1 MSQTEVKFKV
11 RNLNCLL
18 NHREPIPRNFY
29 SFIRGRDIFDR
40 TESYKNLLDDI
51 RLYIGTF
58 RTYAPLLT
66 LIRILQPDGVVEF
79 IEIDARPRNIAARRS
94 SVDKPGDDRT
104 SKAQTGWTDC
114 IADRLERPSHT
125 DELASDVPGWMRR
138 VEERQKA
145 TMRPRD
151 GIPAVNLKSWLEG
164 AGFWDVQ
171 EHIRRLPIGG
181 TTTTGQ
187 RLRDFILYQTEL
199 EDSIPQ
205 LEQNLPPV
213 ELDAVKSGHYYLTV
227 HVVTAR
233 KPPFP
238 RAGDQLRN
246 GSREESSDEK
256 CDCISRGEALKKA
269 AAWKRLI
276 DTNCD
281 WDILETID
289 QVEYQQLE
297 HVSGSS
303 ALAETGRNG
312 EGNGDEDS
320 WDEAEKQG

>member
-1 MSQTEVKFKV
+1 M
-11 RNLNCLL
+11 
-18 NHREPIPRNFY
+18 
-29 SFIRGRDIFDR
+29 
-40 TESYKNLLDDI
+40 
-51 RLYIGTF
+51 
-58 RTYAPLLT
+58 
-66 LIRILQPDGVVEF
+66 
-79 IEIDARPRNIAARRS
+79 DARPRNIAARRS

-171 EHIRRLPIGG
+171 EQVRRLPIGG
-181 TTTTGQ
+181 TTTAGK
-187 RLRDFILYQTEL
+187 RLGDFILYQTEL

-213 ELDAVKSGHYYLTV
+213 ELDAVTSGHYYLTV

-256 CDCISRGEALKKA
+256 CHCMSRGEALKKA
-269 AAWKRLI
+269 AAWKRL
-276 DTNCD
+276 
-281 WDILETID
+281 
-289 QVEYQQLE
+289 
-297 HVSGSS
+297 
-303 ALAETGRNG
+303 
-312 EGNGDEDS
+312 
-320 WDEAEKQG
+320 